1 MEVPKSNSESVN
13 LLKALRE
20 FLSEDDTIPT
30 TTDITRNLQRQGVDF
45 SKTLKDI
52 SKHAERAENRLRLK
66 TCGTAFKKAAFQPL
80 ERLAASV
87 QELKELVAAQ
97 ISSLGNGGAAEA
109 FYRKL
114 ETAEEEDLR
123 SLLEDFEE
131 LKLHAEDESSSGDKP
146 N

>member
-1 MEVPKSNSESVN
+1 MDRPKSDMESLN
-13 LLKALRE
+13 LLKALQE
-20 FLSEDDTIPT
+20 FLSEDETIPT
-30 TTDITRNLQRQGVDF
+30 TAEITRNLQRQGVDF

-52 SKHAERAENRLRLK
+52 TKHAERAENRLRLK
-66 TCGTAFKKAAFQPL
+66 ICGAAIKNAAHQPL
-80 ERLAASV
+80 ERLVASV

-97 ISSLGNGGAAEA
+97 IASLGNGGAAEA

-131 LKLHAEDESSSGDKP
+131 LKLQAEDESSSGDKS